1 MKPRLKH
8 VVIAMAL
15 LIVWASYGWGQD
27 AGLASE
33 HFPACD
39 TAWCLYIDRIL
50 YVLFGLFVGLGGMI
64 AILKW
69 GAKYIAPNLDEAEAL
84 IARAADPH
92 QTITTGDALV
102 AASVILSTTARLA
115 IIYCCLLYT
124 SPSPRD
130 S

>member
-1 MKPRLKH
+1 MKLKRVH
-8 VVIAMAL
+8 IVVMLPIL
-15 LIVWASYGWGQD
+15 LLMLAQAWGQD
-27 AGLASE
+27 AGIGSE
-33 HFPACD
+33 HFPSCESAFCKY
-39 TAWCLYIDRIL
+39 ADRIL

-115 IIYCCLLYT
+115 IIYWVVATFATIL
-124 SPSPRD
+124 
-130 S
+130 